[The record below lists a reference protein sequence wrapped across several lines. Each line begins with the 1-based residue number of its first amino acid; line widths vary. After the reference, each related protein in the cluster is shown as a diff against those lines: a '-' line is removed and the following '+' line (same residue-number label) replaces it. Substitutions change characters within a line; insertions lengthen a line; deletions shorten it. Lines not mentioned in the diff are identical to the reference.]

1 MPRSGIAGSYSSSVF
16 SFLRNFRTV
25 FHSGCT
31 SLHSHQQ
38 CSRVPFSPH
47 PLQHLFFVDL
57 LIMAILTSVRWY
69 LIVAL
74 ICISVI
80 ISDVECLFMCLHI
93 RSRFFVCVCV
103 SFCLSR
109 ATHAAY
115 GGSQARGPIRAVAAR
130 CSLYHSSWQ
139 CQIPNPLSKARDR
152 TLNLVVPSQIH

>member
-93 RSRFFVCVCV
+93 RSRFFFF
-103 SFCLSR
+103 FCPFVFL
-109 ATHAAY
+109 
-115 GGSQARGPIRAVAAR
+115 GPHMRHMEVLR
-130 CSLYHSSWQ
+130 LGVQSEL
-139 CQIPNPLSKARDR
+139 
-152 TLNLVVPSQIH
+152 